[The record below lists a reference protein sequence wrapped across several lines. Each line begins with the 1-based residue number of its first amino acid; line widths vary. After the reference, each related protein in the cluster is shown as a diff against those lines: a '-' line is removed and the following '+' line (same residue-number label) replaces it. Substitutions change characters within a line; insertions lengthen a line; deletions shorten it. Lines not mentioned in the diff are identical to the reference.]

1 MDPRRRRVRRSGPR
15 LTSGLLAR
23 RGRRRVVRGGIRTG
37 VRRAGARATRAR
49 ARGATYSGAA
59 PGRYTYDPAV
69 DFARSESRAD
79 VAEALVLADFC
90 FRGFGLDLVDA
101 RPGVVGGVDDA
112 LDLACRVDFLRFFFA
127 SGAEARSGVL
137 GRGAPSD
144 PASDPGG
151 ALSEL
156 SDSDSDTSSPREE
169 TDASARRA
177 IGAAAAAM
185 RNDARCLPRCRWW
198 ARRREGHRS
207 GRVERPR
214 ARRSDRFHKP
224 PCAAVLGR
232 ARRIRDSSGNA
243 RVRNRRR
250 DETAARDRSIRCSS
264 DRPRAPPSGWGL
276 EGTTLTGIAAR
287 FRRRREPPMMD
298 FQGLRTVKISRPRS
312 RRNRGGRYYPLLSIW
327 LGTKPDRG
335 PPPRPAHTSSSTT
348 THNTSPRER

>member
-1 MDPRRRRVRRSGPR
+1 MVVVESSEVESEPESDGPEVRWD
-15 LTSGLLAR
+15 A
-23 RGRRRVVRGGIRTG
+23 
-37 VRRAGARATRAR
+37 ARAPR
-49 ARGATYSGAA
+49 RGATYSGAA

-69 DFARSESRAD
+69 DFERSESRAD

-112 LDLACRVDFLRFFFA
+112 LDLARRVDFLRFFFA

-185 RNDARCLPRCRWW
+185 RNDGGAFRVADGGRGGAKAIDQVGWNAPGRAGRIVSTNRP
-198 ARRREGHRS
+198 ARRFWD
-207 GRVERPR
+207 GRVGSAIHR
-214 ARRSDRFHKP
+214 
-224 PCAAVLGR
+224 
-232 ARRIRDSSGNA
+232 
-243 RVRNRRR
+243 
-250 DETAARDRSIRCSS
+250 ETARSKPA
-264 DRPRAPPSGWGL
+264 PR
-276 EGTTLTGIAAR
+276 
-287 FRRRREPPMMD
+287 
-298 FQGLRTVKISRPRS
+298 
-312 RRNRGGRYYPLLSIW
+312 
-327 LGTKPDRG
+327 
-335 PPPRPAHTSSSTT
+335 
-348 THNTSPRER
+348 